1 MSPRSAGRLTRAAI
15 TVAVGVAVVAASAL
29 VPLTAAS
36 AQVRP
41 VTSSVSPAPPKSRPH
56 QWSAAQ
62 ALKSLRRPAKVN
74 PAATRAAAIAHAA
87 STEKTASYRISRAM
101 LAYLDNGLGMRLG
114 SSTLLTGVRSGAT
127 VRVSLPAPSG
137 LRLDLPAGIRQ
148 PRFDRSVLVIDP
160 ATGTATL
167 SANSTD
173 GALRIG
179 IPDAAAAVNPSGQ
192 LSLRLPVLGQT
203 ASLSGQVGY
212 RGDKVTVSLSGQL
225 PGSVALQRGVAGLAA
240 GAEVTLTSAGGLR
253 VSGSAVLGHS
263 GRQLDVPV
271 SGVPVGGVGDWT
283 FTVLPGQVSSAPL
296 PGLTLSPKASG
307 TIISTHGAVTFDVS
321 VPTARPWTPVH
332 GVSVSGTAV
341 FSNDI
346 PNGREIPAPGI
357 AARTLEADVSG
368 TVSVTSAQAGTVTTH
383 GAVAF
388 NLASGKG
395 ILTSSGAT
403 PVVLTTAPSRQVLD
417 QAGFR
422 GQLALGN
429 NDVTGS
435 VRGTGRVSVTGKG
448 RSVTT
453 DTALSVSPSG
463 TLAARIP
470 SAAAA
475 LSAAAP
481 PGRAAASATAAN
493 ATYTLSGPVYDF
505 ITGTLNV
512 PLGSAT
518 LSGTLSGQTLTLSA
532 SAPTA
537 LPSSL
542 PSWIPNPSYVSTQIS
557 VDESTGTLTLTAA
570 TGTSGGQTA
579 TLTVT
584 IANASTSDLSSGTD
598 VTGGLVL
605 GGVPFVGG
613 SAASLD
619 FALGYTGG
627 ALSASL
633 SGTTTSD
640 ASFSNGLV
648 TIPAGASLTLATGSG
663 VALNGTADI
672 NSGSSSTQIT
682 VDGTLTD
689 LTDWSLQ
696 VSDADAPMWEP
707 TAGLSVT
714 PDFSGSITDKAG
726 AIGFDLASAGS
737 GPAAT
742 WTSPDGNAVVSVT
755 GIEVSN
761 QAPSATC
768 STAQEIKDGDLW
780 IGLSGDFS
788 YAPAGLAD
796 LSATGCFDLT
806 AGTAAITTEA
816 TGDLTSEFGS
826 SLPFTVTAAGLTAKV
841 SSAGTYSLTGTAT
854 VQITAGVSGDPVFT
868 DVGLSF
874 SNTGVVAGVQIKDLS
889 DLGFS
894 GSGALYLSSAAIS
907 GFDPGTT
914 FGFTDQTSP
923 VDLKAGLDVS
933 LSYTLPTSVTSA
945 FQRIVPGFPGGASG
959 QAMATLST
967 SGFSLDVGLTLP
979 TPLLV
984 ASNSGSGVSFYL
996 DQLDVGI
1003 DLGSE
1008 NQVTLSGTGDLEL
1021 PAMAPGGQASSVSV
1035 KVGGYFNI
1043 TTVTLGVTLDVGAWD
1058 DAFGVTGLDVQDF
1071 GGSFGLALDTGV
1083 PTPSL
1088 SIYAD
1093 NLVLPASWA
1102 NAIGVV
1108 PGTEISFNGNFSL
1121 SQPVLSIELDGVDG
1135 QPALTP
1141 LAIDPDASSTVVNS
1155 FIVSTAEFD
1164 LAPFGGTNG
1173 AGQSVD
1179 QGASV
1184 IFDASIVGVQVQV
1197 NAAVDLTTPSV
1208 SAYVSVGSFSTGQVQ
1223 VSNTV
1228 LDLDLSPSNLGLYLS
1243 GGISSG
1249 NYSFSATFN
1258 LQLGSSA
1265 AGAGVSLQVIAGLPG
1280 YLQGY
1285 YAGGYL
1291 YLNGS
1296 VNSDGTISAYGAG
1309 WLTAGGQTLGPVS
1322 FSLSLPGGLSW
1333 SDYYNSI
1340 DTIVQ
1345 FFQNAGTSASEIVDI
1360 LESLGYDTY
1369 DIVNALGSLGDYSSG
1384 WLSDLASLFGFS
1396 STYYDIVAQNGLVL
1410 DVSGASQSPSTQV
1423 ITYTVN
1429 GGDNQSWAFVPSPY
1443 SGWYDVVN
1451 RNSGQCLTVQY
1462 NTATPGNSL
1471 IQYPCNDGINQLW
1484 YMGSISSFS
1493 TYVMWDPF
1501 YSNSTEEVADIQS
1514 AYIWPGGTMD
1524 QWTYN
1529 GGWNQEFTL
1538 INSLNY

>member
-1 MSPRSAGRLTRAAI
+1 
-15 TVAVGVAVVAASAL
+15 VAVGVAVAAASAL
-29 VPLTAAS
+29 VPLSAAS

-41 VTSSVSPAPPKSRPH
+41 VTAPSYHSADSTTPKSRPH

-62 ALKSLRRPAKVN
+62 ALESLHRPAKVS
-74 PAATRAAAIAHAA
+74 PAANRAAAIAHAA
-87 STEKTASYRISRAM
+87 STEKTASYRISPA
-101 LAYLDNGLGMRLG
+101 LLDYLNDGLGMRLG

-127 VRVSLPAPSG
+127 VKVSLPAPTG
-137 LRLDLPAGIRQ
+137 LRLGLPAGIRQ
-148 PRFDRSVLVIDP
+148 PRFGRSVLVIDR
-160 ATGTATL
+160 ATGTAAL
-167 SANSTD
+167 SANSAD
-173 GALRIG
+173 GTLRIG
-179 IPDAAAAVNPSGQ
+179 IPDAAAAVIPSGQ
-192 LSLRLPVLGQT
+192 LSLRVPVLGQT

-212 RGDKVTVSLSGQL
+212 ASDKVTVSLAGTL
-225 PGSVALQRGVAGLAA
+225 PGSISLQRDVAGLEA
-240 GAEVTLTSAGGLR
+240 GAEVTLSTAGGLR
-253 VSGSAVLGHS
+253 VAGSALLGQP

-271 SGVPVGGVGDWT
+271 SGVSEGTGDWT
-283 FTVLPGQVSSAPL
+283 FTVRPGQVSASSL
-296 PGLTLSPKASG
+296 PGLTLSPEASG
-307 TIISTHGAVTFDVS
+307 TVVSRHGAVSFDVS

-346 PNGREIPAPGI
+346 PNGHEIPAPGI
-357 AARTLEADVSG
+357 AARTPWADVSG
-368 TVSVTSAQAGTVTTH
+368 TVSVTSVQAGTVVTH

-395 ILTSSGAT
+395 ILTSSGAA
-403 PVVLTTAPSRQVLD
+403 PVVLAPGRQVLD

-422 GQLALGN
+422 GQLALEKG
-429 NDVTGS
+429 DVTGS

-448 RSVTT
+448 RSVMT

-463 TLAARIP
+463 TLAASIP
-470 SAAAA
+470 PAAVA

-481 PGRAAASATAAN
+481 AGRSAMPATSTATAVSSS
-493 ATYTLSGPVYDF
+493 YTLSAPVYDF

-518 LSGTLSGQTLTLSA
+518 ISGTLSGQTLTVSA
-532 SAPTA
+532 SAPTV

-570 TGTSGGQTA
+570 TGTSAGQTG

-584 IANASTSDLSSGTD
+584 ITDASTSDLSSSAD
-598 VTGGLVL
+598 VTGSLVL
-605 GGVPFVGG
+605 GGVPFAGG

-619 FALGYTGG
+619 FTLGYTSG

-633 SGTTTSD
+633 SGTTTSE
-640 ASFSNGLV
+640 ASFANGLV
-648 TIPAGASLTLATGSG
+648 TIPAGATLTLATGSG
-663 VALNGTADI
+663 VSVNGTADI
-672 NSGSSSTQIT
+672 NSGSSSAQIT

-689 LTDWSLQ
+689 LSDWSLE
-696 VSDADAPMWEP
+696 VSDADAPLWEP
-707 TAGLSVT
+707 TSGLSVT
-714 PDFSGSITDKAG
+714 PDFSGSISDKAG
-726 AIGFDLASAGS
+726 TIGFDLASAGS

-742 WTSPDGNAVVSVT
+742 WTSPDGNAIVSVT

-768 STAQEIKDGDLW
+768 SAQGFQSGDLW

-788 YAPAGLAD
+788 YAPAGLTD

-806 AGTAAITTEA
+806 AKTAAITTEA
-816 TGDLTSEFGS
+816 TGNLTSEFGN
-826 SLPFTVTAAGLTAKV
+826 SLPFTVTAAGLTATV
-841 SSAGTYSLTGTAT
+841 SSAGAYSLVGTAA
-854 VQITAGVSGDPVFT
+854 VQITAGVSGDPKF

-874 SNTGVVAGVQIKDLS
+874 GNDGIIAGIQISDLS

-894 GSGALYLSSAAIS
+894 GTGALSVATSATD

-914 FGFTDQTSP
+914 FGFTDQPSSI
-923 VDLKAGLDVS
+923 DLVAGLNVS

-945 FQRIVPGFPGGASG
+945 FQKIVPGFPANASG

-967 SGFSLDVGLTLP
+967 SGFSLDVGVTLS

-996 DQLDVGI
+996 DQLDVGLE
-1003 DLGSE
+1003 LGSE
-1008 NQVTLSGTGDLEL
+1008 NQVTLSGTGDLNL
-1021 PAMAPGGQASSVSV
+1021 PAMAPGGKASSVSV
-1035 KVGGYFNI
+1035 KVGGYFNL
-1043 TTVTLGVTLDVGAWD
+1043 TTVTLGVTLDVGAWN

-1071 GGSFGLALDTGV
+1071 GGSFGLSLDTGV

-1088 SIYAD
+1088 SLYAD
-1093 NLVLPASWA
+1093 NLVLPASWG

-1121 SQPVLSIELDGVDG
+1121 SQPVLSIEFTGVDG

-1141 LAIDPDASSTVVNS
+1141 LAIDPNASSTVINS
-1155 FIVSTAEFD
+1155 FIVNTAAFT
-1164 LAPFGGTNG
+1164 LAPFGGTDG
-1173 AGQSVD
+1173 AGETVN

-1184 IFDASIVGVQVQV
+1184 IFDASIVGVQVHV

-1208 SAYVSVGSFSTGQVQ
+1208 NADINVGSISTGPVQ
-1223 VSNTV
+1223 VDNTV

-1243 GGISSG
+1243 GGISSSG
-1249 NYSFSATFN
+1249 YSFSAEVD
-1258 LQLGSSA
+1258 LVLGSSA
-1265 AGAGVSLQVIAGLPG
+1265 AGASVSLWLTTGQLPG
-1280 YLQGY
+1280 YLQAY

-1291 YLNGS
+1291 YLSGS
-1296 VNSDGTISAYGAG
+1296 VNSDGTISAYGSG
-1309 WLTAGGQTLGPVS
+1309 WLAAGGQTLGPLS
-1322 FSLSLPGGLSW
+1322 FSVSLPGGLNW
-1333 SDYYNSI
+1333 SDYYDNI
-1340 DTIVQ
+1340 NTVIQ
-1345 FFQNAGTSASEIVDI
+1345 FFQNAGASANQIVDI
-1360 LESLGYDTY
+1360 LESFGYDTY
-1369 DIVNALGSLGDYSSG
+1369 DIVNALGSIGDYSSG

-1396 STYYDIVAQNGLVL
+1396 STYFDIVAQNGLVL
-1410 DVSGASQSPSTQV
+1410 DVTGASQSPSTQV

-1429 GGDNQSWAFVPSPY
+1429 GGANQSWAFVPSPY

-1451 RNSGQCLTVQY
+1451 ENSGQCLTVQY

-1493 TYVMWDPF
+1493 TYYMWDPF
-1501 YSNSTEEVADIQS
+1501 FSDGTEEVADIQS